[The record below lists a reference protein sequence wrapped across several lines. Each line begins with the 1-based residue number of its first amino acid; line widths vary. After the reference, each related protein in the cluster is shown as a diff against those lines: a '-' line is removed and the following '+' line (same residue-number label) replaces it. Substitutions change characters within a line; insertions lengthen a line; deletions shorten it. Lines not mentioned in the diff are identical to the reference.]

1 MMSSIGTSSQQGTG
15 GPGEYKTERRGEE
28 REWKKKMYRLEEKKL
43 NPFYLLLTRLAM
55 LKIPNTIQKTLGTI
69 NGYSEMTRHEF
80 NT

>member
-1 MMSSIGTSSQQGTG
+1 MMSSIGTSSQQGTRVLANTKQREEEKRG
-15 GPGEYKTERRGEE
+15 NGRKT
-28 REWKKKMYRLEEKKL
+28 YRLEEKKL